1 MITPGETG
9 GLMSRQKWGL
19 MNAFIFG
26 LMPLTGATAPIDWP
40 DLPKD
45 CFVRGRPST
54 SADLRKGC
62 GTFMLDRDKAGRT
75 EISTGMPLDVAIPQ
89 YAWLVDETSGK
100 KTPVILIQ
108 AEEGWGIKTVGYK
121 DLESHSFGVALLD
134 DLILLGR
141 KKPSQ

>member
-1 MITPGETG
+1 
-9 GLMSRQKWGL
+9 
-19 MNAFIFG
+19 
-26 LMPLTGATAPIDWP
+26 
-40 DLPKD
+40 
-45 CFVRGRPST
+45 
-54 SADLRKGC
+54 
-62 GTFMLDRDKAGRT
+62 MLDRDKAGRT

-100 KTPVILIQ
+100 KTPVILLQ

-134 DLILLGR
+134 DLILLGK